1 MGSQAAASNPLV
13 KVTGF
18 LSKQVIAVP
27 RRRAAA
33 DGHFLVPVMD
43 VTSRPQV

>member
-1 MGSQAAASNPLV
+1 MGSQAAASKPFV

-18 LSKQVIAVP
+18 LSKQVVAAP
-27 RRRAAA
+27 RRRAVA
-33 DGHFLVPVMD
+33 DGHFLDPATD